1 MDYQNSRMKRMTVD
15 LKAMTRKELEKLKT
29 SVERELTRTIERDR
43 KAAIAAVQ
51 KAAREHGFDLH
62 EVVGAKK
69 PAKITK
75 PKKKPKTVVTSP
87 KYQHPENPDVT
98 WTGKGRQPKWIKE
111 AEAAGRSR
119 DEFLIKA

>member
-1 MDYQNSRMKRMTVD
+1 MTVD

-29 SVERELTRTIERDR
+29 NVERELTRTIERDK
-43 KAAIAAVQ
+43 KAAIGAAQ

-62 EVVGAKK
+62 EVVGAEK
-69 PAKITK
+69 PAKVTK
-75 PKKKPKTVVTSP
+75 SKKKPKTVVTPP
-87 KYQHPENPDVT
+87 KYRHPENPEVT